1 MHNPW
6 STLRVLPLY
15 KITLKVVKAGRTK
28 REAAKGRCRGSADVD
43 LQRHVLGRAAHAA
56 ATGQR
61 QRQTANGQQAGR
73 RRPKPR

>member
-15 KITLKVVKAGRTK
+15 KITLKVVKK
-28 REAAKGRCRGSADVD
+28 RDEPSAKRRRDGVADVD